1 MTGAEKPAIAET
13 FAVEFKSGPSVD
25 GTSYAFTHRYVRS
38 FTNMTLTVGGS
49 GETFTALPTLDFSMD
64 EGFTGTIIDEKFTI
78 TIDSAQLPVAYR
90 INGQFPEIECFVYQ
104 VDRDVEGGEASPTA
118 TLFQRGFLRQMTV
131 RAKGDPNLTEL
142 KFSSV
147 KGFLEEYPIGVTA
160 SNLCGWRFGDNSCK
174 ATVCSFNAT
183 ITSISNNLVTCT
195 LSGSCGGN
203 NAAEAL
209 AIPDFFNNGFL
220 QVDNLDLSIR
230 DYGIV
235 NDGAYT
241 PYVDGGTPPAAD
253 NVTFNLYKKP
263 PTDSSYTWLDETAV
277 ATEGCN
283 KLYDTCALKIDST
296 DGVSNNHRHFGGYG
310 IRMPAFNPQT
320 EEPQSSSAGQF
331 NAANARIGVLV
342 TPNPT
347 FTVGLQSVW
356 EPSAVSPSAW
366 YQASSISGSDGDSV
380 ASWADSSGNGNTA
393 AQLTSLRQPTLQ
405 TEELG
410 GKSVVRFDG
419 TNDIL
424 SDSDIADLD
433 VGTGDIFMAAVF
445 KSTDDSAAQF
455 FFEKGTTQFALM
467 TTAAGVL
474 QCRMGGTTN
483 IPLQSAGNW
492 SRTDYVIVTASR
504 VSSSCTGFVNGTAMT
519 TTGTTNT
526 GSISNSSVL
535 DLGAAAVG
543 GQAMTGDLA
552 EVIVGGGTLADA
564 DRLRLEGYLAHKYH
578 LQTNLPSNHTYR
590 FAAP

>member
-1 MTGAEKPAIAET
+1 MTDIKRPAVAET
-13 FAVEFKSGPSVD
+13 FAIEFKSGPSVD
-25 GTSYAFTHRYVRS
+25 GSSYAFTHRYVRS
-38 FTNMTLTVGGS
+38 FSNMTLSVDGS
-49 GETFTALPTLDFSMD
+49 DETFTALPVLDFSMD
-64 EGFTGTIIDEKFTI
+64 EGFVGTIVDETFVI

-104 VDRDVEGGEASPTA
+104 VDQDIEGGGASPTA

-147 KGFLEEYPIGVTA
+147 KGFLSEYPVGVTA
-160 SNLCGWRFGDNSCK
+160 SNLCGWRFGDNSCQ
-174 ATVCSFNAT
+174 AEVRTFSAT
-183 ITSISNNLVTCT
+183 ITSISNTLVTCEVA
-195 LSGSCGGN
+195 G
-203 NAAEAL
+203 APL
-209 AIPDFFNNGFL
+209 AIPELFNNGFMKI
-220 QVDNLDLSIR
+220 DNLALTIR
-230 DYGIV
+230 DYGTV
-235 NDGAYT
+235 EDGAYT
-241 PYVDGGTPPAAD
+241 PYVDGNIPPAAD
-253 NVTFNLYKKP
+253 DVTFNLYKQP
-263 PTDSSYTWLDETAV
+263 PTDSTYTWLDRTASV
-277 ATEGCN
+277 VEGCN

-296 DGVSNNHRHFGGYG
+296 DGVENNHRHFGGFG

-320 EEPQSSSAGQF
+320 EEPQSSNMAQF
-331 NAANARIGVLV
+331 NAANARIGLLA
-342 TPNPT
+342 TPSPRVN
-347 FTVGLQSVW
+347 VGLQSVW
-356 EPSAVSPSAW
+356 EPTAVSPAAW

-380 ASWADSSGNGNTA
+380 GSWSDSSGNGNTA
-393 AQLTSLRQPTLQ
+393 AQVVSARQPTLQ

-424 SDSDIADLD
+424 SDSDIAALD

-455 FFEKGTTQFALM
+455 FFEKGTTQFGLM
-467 TTAAGVL
+467 TTASGVL
-474 QCRMGGTTN
+474 QARMGGTTN
-483 IPLQSAGNW
+483 IPQQSAGNW

-564 DRLRLEGYLAHKYH
+564 DRLRLEGYLAHKYGLH
-578 LQTNLPSNHTYR
+578 PNLPSNHTYR
-590 FAAP
+590 FVAP